1 MEHDEKIKFKNL
13 LKCICIDV
21 LKKRVQA
28 AEFVVQQAQD
38 SANSDEKSSA
48 GDKHETG
55 RAHGQNDREMN
66 ERQLNEAKRELQ
78 LAQDINADKIYDS
91 FVKGAVAVCK
101 DEIYFMSVGLG
112 KTEIE
117 HKKVFLI
124 SPDAPL
130 SKLMFQKKEGDTILF
145 NEKEFLLEEVY

>member
-1 MEHDEKIKFKNL
+1 MDVEEKIKFKTL
-13 LKCICIDV
+13 LKNICIDV
-21 LKKRVQA
+21 FKKRIAA

-66 ERQLNEAKRELQ
+66 ERQLSEAKRELQ
-78 LAQDINADKIYDS
+78 LAESINADKIYDS
-91 FVKGAVAVCK
+91 FVKGAVAICGE
-101 DEIYFMSVGLG
+101 EIYFMSVGLG

-130 SKLMFQKKEGDTILF
+130 SKLMFEKKSGDKIVF
-145 NEKEFLLEEVY
+145 NEKEFLLMEVY